1 MLDFIFENL
10 SLHSSPCDSISY
22 TNIMFS
28 FVISRYVPASPNLHI
43 YTKLGSK
50 DDNFNSWIAYY
61 ARYDNTQRKISI
73 SPNNYNNII
82 KCSSKSILKQ

>member
-50 DDNFNSWIAYY
+50 DDNF
-61 ARYDNTQRKISI
+61 
-73 SPNNYNNII
+73 
-82 KCSSKSILKQ
+82 